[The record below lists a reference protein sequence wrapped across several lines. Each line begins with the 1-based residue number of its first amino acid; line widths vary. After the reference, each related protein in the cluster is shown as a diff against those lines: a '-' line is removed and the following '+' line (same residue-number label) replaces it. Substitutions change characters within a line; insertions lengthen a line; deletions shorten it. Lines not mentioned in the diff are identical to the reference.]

1 MQISFWELVYGINDE
16 CNVYF
21 YYSRACGSYH
31 DLLTDG
37 YF

>member
-16 CNVYF
+16 CNLYL
-21 YYSRACGSYH
+21 YYSRACGSYN
-31 DLLTDG
+31 DCLTDG